1 MNKTSGRLAG
11 LLCMGG
17 LIGLLAACGPS
28 SEQPSETSTSEMA
41 PMTAEMPPA
50 RSEPAPLTE
59 DADADAADIA
69 DMQEAYI
76 ADTEEEHSEAEEEHH
91 EGEAH
96 HEHAGG
102 EAHVHG
108 AAELAVTQE
117 DNFITI
123 SVDAPL
129 ANFGLSEATKK
140 KDADFEQYAEGLTE
154 LLGDAKCD
162 LVERSAAIRR
172 NGDHAAMTLS
182 IVWDCR
188 RPSRLDGLMFTGF
201 DLYPGFEK
209 VSSVYLGDGK
219 QIAATLTSASP
230 FLPFSQ

>member
-1 MNKTSGRLAG
+1 MNRTSGRLAG

-28 SEQPSETSTSEMA
+28 SKQTSEEASSADMA
-41 PMTAEMPPA
+41 PMTAEMPLA
-50 RSEPAPLTE
+50 RGEPDSLAEGAET
-59 DADADAADIA
+59 DASDIA
-69 DMQEAYI
+69 DMQDAYA
-76 ADTEEEHSEAEEEHH
+76 ADAEEEHLEAEEEH
-91 EGEAH
+91 GEH
-96 HEHAGG
+96 FRG

-129 ANFGLSEATKK
+129 ANFGLSEGTKK

-154 LLGDAKCD
+154 LMGDARCD

-172 NGDHAAMTLS
+172 SGDHAVLTLS

-209 VSSVYLGDGK
+209 VSSVFLGDGK
-219 QIAATLTSASP
+219 QTAATLTPASP